1 MVCSFQKP
9 EPWQPSYQSP
19 MPPDVTPPEGCKD
32 EAVVCHER
40 AAAADNEYSKKLWVA
55 EAEVLPSPHGSC
67 VLAKRVSQHMG
78 RSPVAIRSAGDHYE
92 EGVLVC
98 YTWMKVKHIPECDLA
113 YQKVHIAFASP
124 WMFRLPMNFLSVFSD
139 ISRTSY
145 CGFRLP
151 EVMTNLDL
159 LYAQYRSWL
168 QIAWIR
174 VAGGGRPEKPRILC
188 MTPVNVG
195 SLTVLIV
202 VFFRH
207 H

>member
-1 MVCSFQKP
+1 
-9 EPWQPSYQSP
+9 
-19 MPPDVTPPEGCKD
+19 
-32 EAVVCHER
+32 
-40 AAAADNEYSKKLWVA
+40 
-55 EAEVLPSPHGSC
+55 
-67 VLAKRVSQHMG
+67 MG
-78 RSPVAIRSAGDHYE
+78 RSPVAIRSAGDHYK

-98 YTWMKVKHIPECDLA
+98 YTWMKVKQIQECDLA
-113 YQKVHIAFASP
+113 YQKVRVAFASP
-124 WMFRLPMNFLSVFSD
+124 WMFRLPTTFPSVFSG

-151 EVMTNLDL
+151 EVMMILDL

-168 QIAWIR
+168 PIAWVR

-188 MTPVNVG
+188 MASVNVR
-195 SLTVLIV
+195 SSTVLIV